1 MAVHT
6 EIMLPELGLGTR
18 DFACYFS
25 VSYSTYGGGGSRGG
39 CLRIM
44 LTSIWKT
51 TLTIRLKVKSLNVLV
66 MEMTAVSFWSVTS
79 KGTSVLNASIVSL

>member
-25 VSYSTYGGGGSRGG
+25 VSYPTYGGGDRGD
-39 CLRIM
+39 LRIM